1 MRKRYYLFTLKYK
14 INQDKDLKLFDKT
27 FVEINRLICKIIYNN
42 KNYPLKEKFD
52 DIDKEK
58 EYKKK
63 DIFSIKL
70 RIFNNFI
77 NAKSMFKDCDSL
89 LSMEEDNKMVI
100 NFRPTFKNSKSE
112 LSHLLE

>member
-27 FVEINRLICKIIYNN
+27 FVEKNRLNCKIIYNN
-42 KNYPLKEKFD
+42 KNYPIKENFD

-63 DIFSIKL
+63 DILSIK
-70 RIFNNFI
+70 
-77 NAKSMFKDCDSL
+77 
-89 LSMEEDNKMVI
+89 
-100 NFRPTFKNSKSE
+100 
-112 LSHLLE
+112 